1 MDKKTYIKP
10 EMLVMNIEAET
21 LLAASPD
28 SVEAEKGSTFVE
40 SGTWADSK
48 GHTGVWD
55 FDEED

>member
-1 MDKKTYIKP
+1 
-10 EMLVMNIEAET
+10 MLVMNIEAET